1 MGSIRL
7 TLPLDTVTC
16 RKMSGNMQCVASELV
31 GHDPCASDQFEKA
44 IRPTEMALFTN
55 LYLLIHGKFLKT
67 SVIQSLELREYYNFA
82 IMIMA

>member
-1 MGSIRL
+1 MGSSWL
-7 TLPLDTVTC
+7 TLPLDTTT
-16 RKMSGNMQCVASELV
+16 RGQASGDTWRTASEPVSLNR
-31 GHDPCASDQFEKA
+31 HASGRFEKA

-67 SVIQSLELREYYNFA
+67 SVIQSVELREYYNFS